1 MVLTK
6 VANESLNGLPGAIGN
21 WAEDTFKE
29 PLKALKIKILSL

>member
-29 PLKALKIKILSL
+29 PPLEFLLVLDR